1 MEYRGSSVYDND
13 DFLSTYLMRRKRQA
27 SPNNILEKPV
37 LLQLIGEVRGKKVL
51 DLGCGD
57 AEIGKELLEAGCSF
71 YEGVDGSVNMV
82 GKAQQALTSES
93 SRIHLASMEDWDFP
107 RESYDLV
114 ISRLALHY
122 LEDLQKVVQ
131 QIHHSLKSGGHF
143 IFSVQHPILT
153 SSINNPEGEQKRS
166 SWLVDDY
173 FKIGNRT
180 EKWMGKDV
188 IKYHRTIEEYFRI
201 INDCGFRVS
210 TLKECPPQR
219 KYFTSEEEY
228 LRRMRVPVILL
239 MSCEKAG

>member
-93 SRIHLASMEDWDFP
+93 SRIHLASMENWDFP

-131 QIHHSLKSGGHF
+131 QIHHSLKPGGHF

-153 SSINNPEGEQKRS
+153 SSINNPEGAQKRS

-210 TLKECPPQR
+210 TLKECTPQR

>member
-143 IFSVQHPILT
+143 ILSVQHPILT

-188 IKYHRTIEEYFRI
+188 IKYHRTIEEYFSI

-210 TLKECPPQR
+210 TLKECTPQR

-228 LRRMRVPVILL
+228 LRRIRVPVILL

>member
-13 DFLSTYLMRRKRQA
+13 DFLSTYLMRRQRQA

-37 LLQLIGEVRGKKVL
+37 LLQLIGEVKGKKVL

-82 GKAQQALTSES
+82 AKAQQTITSKN
-93 SRIHLASMEDWDFP
+93 SRIHLASMEEWDFP
-107 RESYDLV
+107 SESYDLV

-122 LEDLQKVVQ
+122 LGDLQKVVQ
-131 QIHHSLKSGGHF
+131 QIHRSIKPGGHF

-153 SSINNPEGEQKRS
+153 SSINHPEGEQKRS
-166 SWLVDDY
+166 SWVVDDY
-173 FKIGNRT
+173 FKMGDRT

-188 IKYHRTIEEYFRI
+188 IKYHRTTEEYFRI
-201 INDCGFRVS
+201 VNDCGFRVS
-210 TLKECPPQR
+210 TLKECTPQR

-228 LRRMRVPVILL
+228 LRRVRVPVILL
-239 MSCEKAG
+239 MNCEKDG

>member
-93 SRIHLASMEDWDFP
+93 SRIHLASMEDWDFL

-131 QIHHSLKSGGHF
+131 QIHHSLKPGGHF

-210 TLKECPPQR
+210 TLKECTPQR

>member
-13 DFLSTYLMRRKRQA
+13 DFLNTYFLRRQRQA

-37 LLQLIGEVRGKKVL
+37 LLELIGEVKEKKVL

-57 AEIGKELLEAGCSF
+57 AEIGNELLEAGCSF
-71 YEGVDGSVNMV
+71 YEGIDGSVNMV
-82 GKAQQALTSES
+82 RKAQQTLTSKN
-93 SRIHLASMEDWDFP
+93 SRIHLASMEEWDFP
-107 RESYDLV
+107 SNSYDLV

-122 LEDLQKVVQ
+122 LGDLQKVVQ
-131 QIHHSLKSGGHF
+131 QIHRSIRPGGQF

-173 FKIGNRT
+173 FKMGDRK

-201 INDCGFRVS
+201 VNDCGFRGAA
-210 TLKECPPQR
+210 LKECTPQQ

-239 MSCEKAG
+239 LSCEKAG

>member
-93 SRIHLASMEDWDFP
+93 SRIHLASMENWDFP

-131 QIHHSLKSGGHF
+131 QIHHSLKPGGHF

-210 TLKECPPQR
+210 TLKECTPQR

>member
-131 QIHHSLKSGGHF
+131 QIHHSLKPGGHF

-201 INDCGFRVS
+201 INDCGYRVS
-210 TLKECPPQR
+210 TLKECTPQR

>member
-131 QIHHSLKSGGHF
+131 QIHHSLKPGGHF

-210 TLKECPPQR
+210 TLKECTPQR

-228 LRRMRVPVILL
+228 LRRMRVPIILL

>member
-13 DFLSTYLMRRKRQA
+13 DFLSTYLMRRKRQE
-27 SPNNILEKPV
+27 SPNNILEKPG
-37 LLQLIGEVRGKKVL
+37 LLQLIGEVKGKMVL

-82 GKAQQALTSES
+82 GKAQQALPSKS

-107 RESYDLV
+107 GESYDLV

-122 LEDLQKVVQ
+122 LEDLQKVVK
-131 QIHHSLKSGGHF
+131 QIHHSLKPGGLF
-143 IFSVQHPILT
+143 VFSVQHPILT

-180 EKWMGKDV
+180 EKWMGKAV
-188 IKYHRTIEEYFRI
+188 IKYHRTIEEYFHI

-210 TLKECPPQR
+210 TLKECTPQR

>member
-131 QIHHSLKSGGHF
+131 QIHHSLKPGGHF

-188 IKYHRTIEEYFRI
+188 VKYHRTIEEYFRI
-201 INDCGFRVS
+201 INDCGYRVS
-210 TLKECPPQR
+210 TLKECTPQR